1 VHTSV
6 ELNDSTFAISV
17 DGAPAT
23 VDDLFPGFDDSDR
36 LGVVVGSPHGL
47 VGASLLVLAAV
58 HRFYERQRELA
69 DSFWIY
75 ADYFAFH
82 VDGPYGYHG
91 ELDIWPP
98 HKEVVVPA
106 DGNELLRAINDRGVT
121 RLVVETDG
129 ADPGPIE
136 DEALASARARLRSA
150 YAYSPAGRTAGADVQ
165 IAGNSVTDGYVA
177 AVLHGHEDDPRDHH
191 LGEVERHVRDAIA
204 ASREQLVSDG
214 RTVESYR
221 RLSVDEAL
229 AALLPVVSTSGEPRT
244 RAPAG

>member
-1 VHTSV
+1 MHTS
-6 ELNDSTFAISV
+6 EGLSESTFAITV
-17 DGAPAT
+17 DGTSAT
-23 VDDLFPGFDDSDR
+23 VGDLFPDFDDSDR

-75 ADYFAFH
+75 ADYFTFH
-82 VDGPYGYHG
+82 VGGPHGYHG
-91 ELDIWPP
+91 KLDIWPP

-121 RLVVETDG
+121 RLVVEAEGT
-129 ADPGPIE
+129 DPGPLE
-136 DEALASARARLRSA
+136 DEALASARSRLRSA
-150 YAYSPAGRTAGADVQ
+150 FAYSPSGRTAGADLQ
-165 IAGNSVTDGYVA
+165 IGGDALTDEYVA
-177 AVLHGHEDDPRDHH
+177 AVLHGHEDDPKNHH
-191 LGEVERHVRDAIA
+191 LGEIDREVRDAIA
-204 ASREQLVSDG
+204 AGRRRLVRDG

-229 AALLPVVSTSGEPRT
+229 GTLLPS
-244 RAPAG
+244 PA